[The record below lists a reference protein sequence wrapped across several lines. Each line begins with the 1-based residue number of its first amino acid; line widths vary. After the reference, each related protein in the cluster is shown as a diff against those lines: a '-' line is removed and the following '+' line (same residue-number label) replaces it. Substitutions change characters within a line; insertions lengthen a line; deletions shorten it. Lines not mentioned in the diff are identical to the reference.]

1 MADAVWYN
9 GRMPRTARIAPGGL
23 VYHVLNRTNGRTT
36 LFRKDGDYQAF
47 IELLAESQ
55 QRVPMRMLGFCLM
68 PNHWH
73 LVLWPREDGELSAFM
88 RWLSNT
94 HVRRYHQHYH
104 SYGRGHVY
112 QGRFKSFPIQDDAH
126 LWAVLRY
133 VEANPL
139 RAQLVTRSQD
149 WKWSSLCCKRS
160 PETKKDLL
168 SDWPVDRPDGWTRLV
183 NAPLNEAVLKS
194 VQTCAQRSRPFGD
207 AGWSLSIAARLGLQF
222 TLNPRGRPRKV
233 RKT

>member
-1 MADAVWYN
+1 
-9 GRMPRTARIAPGGL
+9 MPRTARIAPGGL
-23 VYHVLNRTNGRTT
+23 VYHVLNRANGRTT
-36 LFRKDGDYQAF
+36 LFRKDEDYHAF
-47 IELLAESQ
+47 IELLAEAR

-73 LVLWPREDGELSAFM
+73 LVLWPKEDGELSAFM

-94 HVRRYHQHYH
+94 HVRRHHQHYH
-104 SYGRGHVY
+104 SYGHGHVY

-126 LWAVLRY
+126 LLTVMRY

-160 PETKKDLL
+160 PGTRKELL

-194 VQTCAQRSRPFGD
+194 VQTSAERSRPYGD
-207 AGWSLSIAARLGLQF
+207 ASWTRSIAARLGLQF
-222 TLNPRGRPRKV
+222 TLNPRGRPRK
-233 RKT
+233 